1 MRLAVYG
8 AAGMIGGRI
17 VSEALRRG
25 HRVSALVRTTGKL
38 AAAVGVDEMQAD
50 AADVGQASR
59 LLAGHDAVVCA
70 ISPRNERGPQLMALT
85 VLALSRALPEAG
97 LRRLVMVGG
106 AGILGVAP
114 GKRLMDTPLFPEAY
128 KAEAKAQA
136 EALALLR
143 LQDQLDWTYISPA
156 GVIQPGTRTGAYRIG
171 GEQLLVDATGQSRIS
186 AEDYAV
192 ALVDELERGSH
203 LKQRITVAY

>member
-106 AGILGVAP
+106 AGSLEVAP